1 MGRRQT
7 AKLGGMH
14 MTTDLDRAT
23 VEEAYA
29 RWAPI
34 YDVVFGAVFDPGR
47 KVAIAAAEKI
57 GGRIL
62 EFGVGTG
69 MALPNYKRTNRLVG
83 VDISEPMLQKARER
97 VEKEGLS
104 HVEGLCLMDG
114 AQLGFE
120 DDSFDVVIAQFVITV
135 VPHPEKTLDE
145 MARVLRP
152 GGEII
157 LVNHLGAEEGPRA
170 SFERWFG
177 RRARKLGWRPEFQFA
192 RLCRWA
198 TDNGTVEMLP
208 ARNVGLGMYTLVRFR
223 KLSAAE
229 QGAGEVEQV
238 ALAG

>member
-1 MGRRQT
+1 
-7 AKLGGMH
+7 

-29 RWAPI
+29 RWAPV
-34 YDVVFGAVFDPGR
+34 YDMVFGAVFDAGR
-47 KVAIAAAEKI
+47 KAAIKAAEKI

-69 MALPNYKRTNRLVG
+69 IALPLYKRSNRMVG

-97 VEKEGLS
+97 VKKEHLR
-104 HVEGLCLMDG
+104 HVEGLVLMDG
-114 AQLGFE
+114 AHMGFA

-135 VPHPEKTLDE
+135 VPQPEETLDE
-145 MARVLRP
+145 MARVLKP

-157 LVNHLGAEEGPRA
+157 LVNHLGAEDGPRA
-170 SFERWFG
+170 VFERWFA
-177 RRARKLGWRPEFQFA
+177 RKARKLGWRPEFQFA
-192 RLCRWA
+192 RLRSWA
-198 TDNGTVEMLP
+198 IANGTVDLP
-208 ARNVGLGMYTLVRFR
+208 VAKDVGLGMYTLVRFR

-229 QGAGEVEQV
+229 IAEREAEAAPARV